1 MINKNYFVHT
11 ILLSIPLSLL
21 VNLYFFSFNFKNFI
35 ISYGGIFVTIPFF
48 YWFYYKYYGKSNLK
62 GLIIIQLEILL
73 HFFYTM
79 ALLFCSHSINDY
91 TVVYIFLFF
100 LIVYYCFKLAILI
113 ALKK

>member
-1 MINKNYFVHT
+1 MINKKYFVHT

-21 VNLYFFSFNFKNFI
+21 VNSYFFSFNFKNFV

-48 YWFYYKYYGKSNLK
+48 YWFYYKYYGKSDIK
-62 GLIIIQLEILL
+62 GLIVIQLEILL

-79 ALLFCSHSINDY
+79 ALLFYDEYSI
-91 TVVYIFLFF
+91 VYNFLIF

-113 ALKK
+113 GLKK